1 MIFSFYICVYYTWSQ
16 RVPVIPCSAK
26 ALGRWWE
33 KPTQTAKAPLLGLGD
48 RPGTNRSVSSTNV
61 ENQVRASQ
69 RSIRMLFGQISCW
82 VLLWKHK
89 KVAVWFTTSQATL
102 KSTCLKPRSSFPPI
116 PSCPPGNYYVINS
129 LVCIP
134 CTMLQYNPAST
145 HMHNIARFFSF
156 TLTPQEILLAIFS

>member
-1 MIFSFYICVYYTWSQ
+1 MWSR
-16 RVPVIPCSAK
+16 RVHVIPCSSK

-33 KPTQTAKAPLLGLGD
+33 KPTQTAKAPLLGLGNG
-48 RPGTNRSVSSTNV
+48 PGTNRSVSPTNV

-69 RSIRMLFGQISCW
+69 RSITVLFGQISCW

-89 KVAVWFTTSQATL
+89 KAAAWFTTSQATL
-102 KSTCLKPRSSFPPI
+102 QSTCLKPRSFFPPI
-116 PSCPPGNYYVINS
+116 PSCPPGNYYIINC

-134 CTMLQYNPAST
+134 CTMLQYNQAST

-156 TLTPQEILLAIFS
+156 TLTHQEILSAIFS